1 MDKKKI
7 GQGVIATT
15 LALSCLT
22 GTALAAVPSDFKDYD
37 QNAWYAKAA
46 TFVVTN
52 DIMAGTDAG
61 TLEMDRTITRA
72 EFVSLLDRLFKTYNK
87 ADLSKYTDMQR
98 TQWFYNNIAM
108 GLQMGTIA
116 GTSDTTITPRGT
128 LTREMAITILARTLA
143 LEDGTAADLAKFT
156 DNESVSKWAV
166 PTVSAFARDGRVAG
180 YSDGSLKPTQYI
192 TRGETAQLLMNCF
205 RTLSSGTDI
214 KDLTDNNIYLLRS
227 GEDTNITGS
236 RFNDTLIL
244 ATGMAESDVFVRNSH
259 INRLV
264 CWGASDV
271 WFYPGCT
278 AKEIVI
284 SRTDGPCIIHWLGNS
299 KDLPKVIFRPGNDS
313 KSKVVDKDGN
323 QLLPAKA
330 PDENG
335 GGSSGSTSGGGGGH
349 HTEQD
354 VVYFDPQNGQ
364 SIIFQ
369 KIGEDGKVQPI
380 AIPVRPGYVFGG
392 WYKDKETT
400 SRYSFT
406 NKATAGMTLY
416 GKWYTEAEWKV
427 IQEMNDLVSG
437 SRVRIQAETD
447 FLATIGETSI
457 PCRIKSDEANK
468 NDLNVKLVRTDTNEV
483 VAQIDALAPGQTVTS
498 MELAAAMPAYGN
510 YPAKLVITPSDETA
524 SQEID
529 AMFYVAYAW
538 NRG

>member
-1 MDKKKI
+1 MKRTQI
-7 GQGVIATT
+7 ATSVIAAT
-15 LALSCLT
+15 LAVSCMA
-22 GTALAAVPSDFKDYD
+22 GTAFAAQPTDFKDYD
-37 QNAWYAKAA
+37 ANAWYAKAA

-61 TLEMDRTITRA
+61 MLEMNRTITRA

-98 TQWFYNNIAM
+98 TQWFYDNIAM

-116 GTSDTTITPRGT
+116 GTSDTTITPSGN

-156 DNESVSKWAV
+156 DNKSVSKWAV
-166 PTVSAFARDGRVAG
+166 PTVSAIARDGRVSG

-205 RTLSSGTDI
+205 RTLSSSTDI
-214 KDLTDNNIYLLRS
+214 KELTDNNIYLLRS
-227 GEDTNITGS
+227 GADTNITNS
-236 RFNDTLIL
+236 KFNDTLIL

-299 KDLPKVIFRPGNDS
+299 KDLPKVIFRPGSDS
-313 KSKVVDKDGN
+313 GSKIVDKDGKPIN
-323 QLLPAKA
+323 P
-330 PDENG
+330 G
-335 GGSSGSTSGGGGGH
+335 TSSGNGGGGGH
-349 HTEQD
+349 VETN

-364 SIIFQ
+364 GRSTQ
-369 KIGEDGKVQPI
+369 KIGDNGLVQPI
-380 AIPVRPGYVFGG
+380 ATPTKHGYVFGG
-392 WYKDKETT
+392 WYLDKECTN
-400 SRYSFT
+400 RFIFT
-406 NKATAGMTLY
+406 NKATDGMTLY
-416 GKWYTEAEWKV
+416 GKWFTQAEWNV
-427 IQEMNDLVSG
+427 IQDMNAQVSAATF
-437 SRVRIQAETD
+437 RIQAETD
-447 FLATIGETSI
+447 ILATVGTQDI
-457 PCRIKSDEANK
+457 PCSIKSYDTNQKA
-468 NDLNVKLVRTDTNEV
+468 LNIQLVRTDTNEV
-483 VAQIDALAPGQTVTS
+483 VAQINGLAPGQTATTMDLVG
-498 MELAAAMPAYGN
+498 AMPAYGN
-510 YPAKLVITPSDETA
+510 YNAKLVVTPEGETT

-529 AMFYVAYAW
+529 AMLYVAYAW
-538 NRG
+538 DRG

>member
-7 GQGVIATT
+7 GQGMIATT

-87 ADLSKYTDMQR
+87 ADLSQYTDMQR
-98 TQWFYNNIAM
+98 AQWFYDNIAM

-116 GTSDTTITPRGT
+116 GTSDTTITPGGN
-128 LTREMAITILARTLA
+128 LTREMAITILVRTLA

-166 PTVSAFARDGRVAG
+166 PTVSAFARDGRVSG
-180 YSDGSLKPTQYI
+180 YSDGSLKPTRYI

-205 RTLSSGTDI
+205 RTLSASTDI
-214 KDLTDNNIYLLRS
+214 KELTDNNIYLLRS
-227 GEDTNITGS
+227 GADTNITDS
-236 RFNDTLIL
+236 KFNDTLIL

-271 WFYPGCT
+271 WLYPGCT

-284 SRTDGPCIIHWLGNS
+284 SRTDGPCIIHWLGDRSSMPNF
-299 KDLPKVIFRPGNDS
+299 IFRPGSDS
-313 KSKVVDKDGN
+313 GSKVVDKNGN
-323 QLLPAKA
+323 KILP
-330 PDENG
+330 ETNNG
-335 GGSSGSTSGGGGGH
+335 SSGGGGGH
-349 HTEQD
+349 VETN

-364 SIIFQ
+364 GHSTQ
-369 KIGEDGKVQPI
+369 KIGDNGMVQPI
-380 AIPVRPGYVFGG
+380 ATPTKHGYVFGG
-392 WYKDKETT
+392 WYLDKECTN
-400 SRYSFT
+400 RFIFT
-406 NKATAGMTLY
+406 NKATDGMTLY
-416 GKWYTEAEWKV
+416 GKWFTQAEWDV
-427 IQEMNDLVSG
+427 IQDMNAQVSAATF
-437 SRVRIQAETD
+437 RIQAETD
-447 FLATIGETSI
+447 ILATVGAQDI
-457 PCRIKSDEANK
+457 PCSIKSCDTNQKA
-468 NDLNVKLVRTDTNEV
+468 LNIKLVRTDTDEV
-483 VAQIDALAPGQTVTS
+483 VAQINSLAPGQTATTMDLVG
-498 MELAAAMPAYGN
+498 AMPAYGN
-510 YPAKLVITPSDETA
+510 YNAKLVVTPEGETT

-529 AMFYVAYAW
+529 AMLYVAYAW
-538 NRG
+538 DRG